1 MQIKFRGNRVAVEK
15 IKKQNK
21 KAGDTSFLV
30 MPDAEEYVGVIRH
43 IGETADKSLTIG
55 QKVYF
60 TTQHQ
65 VMRIAGTEL
74 CVMDDNS
81 VVAVVNEEEQQKA

>member
-21 KAGDTSFLV
+21 KAGETSFLV
-30 MPDAEEYVGVIRH
+30 MPDSEEYVGIIRYL
-43 IGETADKSLTIG
+43 GESADQSLKIG

-65 VMRIAGTEL
+65 ITRIGGSDL
-74 CVMDDNS
+74 CVMDDAQIL
-81 VVAVVNEEEQQKA
+81 AVVDEDEQKA

>member
-1 MQIKFRGNRVAVEK
+1 MQIKFRGKRIAVEK

-21 KAGDTSFLV
+21 KGSDATFLV
-30 MPDAEEYVGVIRH
+30 MPDSEEYVGVIRH
-43 IGETADKSLTIG
+43 IGESADQSLKIG

-65 VMRIAGTEL
+65 VTRIGGSEL
-74 CVMDDNS
+74 CVMDDEQIL
-81 VVAVVNEEEQQKA
+81 AVVDEDEQKA